1 MSTPLNERDLIQLNA
16 YLDGELDADEQAQL
30 LRRLARDPELQAELR
45 ALRAT
50 KMLLGM
56 AERVPVPRNFTLD
69 PAVYGRPARKSFWE
83 RIGLASLPTW
93 ATAGAA
99 LVATLICV
107 GVLVFN
113 TDLFTGVGEVPV
125 AMEAFDSA
133 AEPQAEVPEAEA
145 LRAPAGEPDAAAEL
159 AAGEEPVE
167 ALEVAPAAAPIEEA
181 AEAVE
186 EEAAAAAQETARAAA
201 TPELGIGHGPAEMP
215 PPSEAL
221 PTPPE
226 EDIAG
231 MAAAEAGEAEAD
243 MGEMEDG
250 VADETMEEPVGPLL
264 QMAEPEAE
272 TAEAEGAAAAGVE
285 EAASAGDVRQPRT
298 MLIVGLSA
306 AIVAALLFGVWTAL
320 RVSRRR

>member
-30 LRRLARDPELQAELR
+30 LHRLARDPELQAELR

-99 LVATLICV
+99 LVATLIFV
-107 GVLVFN
+107 GVLVFS
-113 TDLFTGVGEVPV
+113 TDIFTGVGEVPV

-159 AAGEEPVE
+159 AAGEE
-167 ALEVAPAAAPIEEA
+167 APIEEA

>member
-30 LRRLARDPELQAELR
+30 LHRLARDPELQAELR

-99 LVATLICV
+99 LVATLIFV

-159 AAGEEPVE
+159 AAGEEPFE
-167 ALEVAPAAAPIEEA
+167 ALEAAPAAAPIEEA

-186 EEAAAAAQETARAAA
+186 EEAVTAAEETARAAA
-201 TPELGIGHGPAEMP
+201 PPGMGVGAGPPEM
-215 PPSEAL
+215 

-243 MGEMEDG
+243 TGEAEDG
-250 VADETMEEPVGPLL
+250 VADETMEEPAELL

-272 TAEAEGAAAAGVE
+272 TAEADAAAAAGVE
-285 EAASAGDVRQPRT
+285 EATSAGDVRQPRT